1 MAAAHAV
8 LTTASRL
15 TCLHKGLVMLTSG
28 QHLLTVDGNPVI
40 LRTDLIGAT
49 VAGCTNPSPGTPCS
63 KVTSILAGA
72 SPSLSVGGA
81 AVMTEAAFGLTD
93 GQPALPV
100 LWQVSSAGQTKLRV
114 A

>member
-1 MAAAHAV
+1 MVAVHAV

-15 TCLHKGLVMLTSG
+15 TCLHQGLVLLTSG

-40 LRTDLIGAT
+40 LRTDLLGAT
-49 VAGCTNPSPGTPCS
+49 VAGCTNPSPGTPCL
-63 KVTSILAGA
+63 KVTSILTGA
-72 SPSLSVGGA
+72 TASLSVGGV

-100 LWQVSSAGQTKLRV
+100 LWRVSSAGQTKLTV